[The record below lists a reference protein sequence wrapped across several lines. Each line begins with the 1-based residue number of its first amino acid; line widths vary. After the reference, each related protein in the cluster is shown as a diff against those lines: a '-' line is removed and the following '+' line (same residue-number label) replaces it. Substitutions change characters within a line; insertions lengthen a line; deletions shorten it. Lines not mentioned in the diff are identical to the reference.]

1 MLSNGRTRGRGR
13 RFLASSTWVS
23 AYNGSNIGP
32 ENVNFSAAVGAFVGE
47 VADDDEDDEEDDE
60 EEEEDVVSSNDTLYF
75 LARKV
80 NKASWRE

>member
-47 VADDDEDDEEDDE
+47 VADDEEDDE